1 MKSTFQCTR
10 WLLLGA
16 VVGLAACTP
25 SQEDAA
31 AELCMKGLADRL
43 GEQKHSV
50 DLAAM
55 AKAAARPD
63 GPDIV
68 EINAMVT
75 LDPGGIQPFLCRVQ
89 FDSANPKAPPTLL
102 YVQTNW

>member
-1 MKSTFQCTR
+1 MKSMSLVDR
-10 WLLLGA
+10 SLVLGA
-16 VVGLAACTP
+16 VVMLAACGQT
-25 SQEDAA
+25 QEHAA
-31 AELCMKGLADRL
+31 AELCATGLKDRL
-43 GEQKHSV
+43 GEQVFTV
-50 DLAAM
+50 DLEAM

-75 LDPGGIQPFLCRVQ
+75 LEPGGTQPFLCRVQ
-89 FDSANPKAPPTLL
+89 FDAANPKAPPTLL